1 MSNSSQTSNEPY
13 RELGELRG
21 SELNVNSENV
31 SRCNRNFG
39 NCVERSLELSS
50 VVVIPDGKL
59 FFFKHVYYNMYKL
72 LYVSLQ
78 YY

>member
-1 MSNSSQTSNEPY
+1 MSNASQVSDEPY
-13 RELGELRG
+13 HELGELRG

-31 SRCNRNFG
+31 SRCNRNFR

-59 FFFKHVYYNMYKL
+59 FFFNNIYIVT
-72 LYVSLQ
+72 
-78 YY
+78 